1 MHPLKKAWAAIAV
14 LGGTAV
20 VGSYVW
26 GLSSIPNA
34 STDFWGGTPEALI
47 PLYTVSMLLGAVSF
61 FFITAFVLVLDP
73 ATARVGEGF
82 GFPLFLWIYLA
93 ILVPSALWM
102 PLVAQMVASPS
113 EPVWWVIRLALL
125 VVGLASVAL
134 VAALLRVSPRSPTW
148 LYLVSVVGV
157 VWFTVHTLVLDALL
171 WPVFFR

>member
-1 MHPLKKAWAAIAV
+1 MLARPASRMAVGSEVRYVSENQEGRMHPLKKAWAAIAV

-26 GLSSIPNA
+26 GLSSIPTA
-34 STDFWGGTPEALI
+34 STD
-47 PLYTVSMLLGAVSF
+47 S
-61 FFITAFVLVLDP
+61 
-73 ATARVGEGF
+73 GEGF
-82 GFPLFLWIYLA
+82 GFPVFLWIYLA

-148 LYLVSVVGV
+148 LYLVSVVGA
-157 VWFTVHTLVLDALL
+157 VWFTVHTLAGLSGIARVGA
-171 WPVFFR
+171 